1 MGVCEVDTSI
11 WRTLRSPQ
19 YFVTCALAF
28 LVSTFVTTLVLIHTM
43 EHPRSAIMP
52 RGAPARSSEVRAQTT
67 VPTAAQEQPADQ
79 MAAVRFRV
87 VSEPLLRPVAAQRLR
102 DLSGQGIPAFVRP
115 GAGDL
120 VQLQYGAYRDYQNA
134 EADAERLRAR
144 GYAAL
149 LIPFH

>member
-1 MGVCEVDTSI
+1 MDMSI

-19 YFVTCALAF
+19 YFATCALAF

-43 EHPRSAIMP
+43 EHARPAMMP
-52 RGAPARSSEVRAQTT
+52 RGAPARPSEGWAQRT
-67 VPTAAQEQPADQ
+67 VPTAAQVKPGDQ
-79 MAAVRFRV
+79 MAAVQFRV
-87 VSEPLLRPVAAQRLR
+87 VSEPLPRPVAAQRLK

-115 GAGDL
+115 DASDL
-120 VQLQYGAYRDYQNA
+120 VQLQYGAYRDYENA
-134 EADAERLRAR
+134 KADAERIRAR